1 MHHNIKHLLHHT
13 TDIIDHDSS
22 MAPFLNYFTAAAF
35 VSSSSS
41 SWNKKKIKHN
51 SRPSKERIAKHNNWI
66 SLHHYLST
74 DRHSS
79 SSSFLDAA
87 LPDATTT
94 TTSAAKNTNQVVTDD
109 EGGNLSQL
117 IPLLGGSPSHL
128 LRLFKKPEGY
138 RGVYLNEA
146 VQQGDILLQI
156 PLSSCLRDDESPSW
170 LHKQQQEKEEQ
181 IDDNN
186 NKNAVVQIQGW
197 VTRLTAS
204 LLDAQSNINQ
214 LPNKGFQEWL
224 RLMPSDTSLRH
235 SLPIYWSDSILQSTE
250 CRKLEL
256 AVDSA
261 YFARVEP
268 LADLSACA
276 GTTQAEIE
284 YALDLVQTRAFRW
297 STNDENNEDDNNNIN
312 VDSSVVSDN
321 LRVMVPVFD
330 LINHHYEPNADFLL
344 KGDYMTLRALRD
356 IEADKEVLVH
366 YGSSTMPVWKC
377 LFSYGFIPSIDEV
390 YEHNTAEI
398 VVVDDDV
405 DCTYRFEISPTEIP
419 FELVQYYAQ
428 KLGNNED
435 IDNVEFTPEIGRAI
449 VEQLKTSIK
458 ALEKITTV
466 NDDDKNIQNS
476 ESSSLSLQL
485 VKDLRESHR
494 RTLVTCVE
502 GLKEYMEGQE

>member
-1 MHHNIKHLLHHT
+1 
-13 TDIIDHDSS
+13 
-22 MAPFLNYFTAAAF
+22 MAPFFWFAAAAF
-35 VSSSSS
+35 VSTSSS
-41 SWNKKKIKHN
+41 SWNEKKIKHN
-51 SRPSKERIAKHNNWI
+51 NKERIIKHNNCI
-66 SLHHYLST
+66 SLHHLST

-79 SSSFLDAA
+79 SSSCLYAA
-87 LPDATTT
+87 LTDDATTT
-94 TTSAAKNTNQVVTDD
+94 TTTTTTTSADSPNEEVTDD
-109 EGGNLSQL
+109 DGGNLSQL

-128 LRLFKKPEGY
+128 LRLFTKPEGY
-138 RGVYLNEA
+138 RGVYMNEA
-146 VQQGDILLQI
+146 VQQGDLLLQI

-170 LHKQQQEKEEQ
+170 LQQLEQEEQ
-181 IDDNN
+181 IDDDNN
-186 NKNAVVQIQGW
+186 NDVVQIQGW
-197 VTRLTAS
+197 VTRLAAS
-204 LLDAQSNINQ
+204 LLDAQNNINE
-214 LPNKGFQEWL
+214 LPNKGVQEWL
-224 RLMPSDTSLRH
+224 RLMPSDTSLRN

-268 LADLSACA
+268 LADLSAAAAA

-297 STNDENNEDDNNNIN
+297 STNDENNEDNNNN
-312 VDSSVVSDN
+312 NDDSSSVVSDH

-330 LINHHYEPNADFLL
+330 LMNHHYEPNAEFFR

-398 VVVDDDV
+398 IIVDDDD
-405 DCTYRFEISPTEIP
+405 DCTNRFEVSPTEIP
-419 FELVQYYAQ
+419 FELVQYYT
-428 KLGNNED
+428 KNLGYKED
-435 IDNVEFTPEIGRAI
+435 IENVEFTSEIGRVI
-449 VEQLKTSIK
+449 VEQLETSIK
-458 ALEKITTV
+458 ALEKITTVV

-476 ESSSLSLQL
+476 ESSYLSLQL
-485 VKDLRESHR
+485 VKDLQESHR

-502 GLKEYMEGQE
+502 GLKEYMEGQQ